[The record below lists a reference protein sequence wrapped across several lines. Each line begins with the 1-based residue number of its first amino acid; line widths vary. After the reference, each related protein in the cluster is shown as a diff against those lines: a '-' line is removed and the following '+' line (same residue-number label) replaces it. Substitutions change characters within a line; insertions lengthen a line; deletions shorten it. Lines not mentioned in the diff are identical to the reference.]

1 MIAIMFAE
9 IDRFLAG
16 LPRRDFTFRT
26 GEVVFRLGDPIDRL
40 HFVTSGTIN
49 LVRHQSGGAPII
61 LQRVQPGAVLAEA
74 SLYSERYHC
83 DAVAI
88 TEARTWALAK
98 EQLLLRLTS
107 NAEFGQA
114 WAQRLAHEL
123 QRARF
128 QVEVVAMNKV
138 AERLDAWIAAY
149 GPMPPKGEWVRLAAE
164 IGVTPEALYR
174 EIAKRHRRAYAA
186 LP

>member
-1 MIAIMFAE
+1 MIVIMFEE

-16 LPRRDFTFRT
+16 VPRRHFAFHA
-26 GEVVFRLGDPIDRL
+26 GEAVFRLGDSINLL
-40 HFVTSGTIN
+40 HFVTGGTVN
-49 LVRHQSGGAPII
+49 LVRHQVGGAPII
-61 LQRVQPGAVLAEA
+61 LQRAQPGAVLAEA

-88 TEARTWALAK
+88 TEARTWAVAK
-98 EQLLLRLTS
+98 EQLLRRLTS
-107 NAEFGQA
+107 NAKFGQA

-138 AERLDAWIAAY
+138 AARLDAWIAAY

-174 EIAKRHRRAYAA
+174 EIAKRHRRA
-186 LP
+186 